1 MDYIATFF
9 THFGALSFKKRL
21 EKMGDSPVM
30 QPVPRALSASCG
42 TCVRFAMTF
51 HADTM
56 ADDDVEEVYRTD
68 AAGCRRIYRCE
79 E

>member
-1 MDYIATFF
+1 MNFIATFY

-21 EKMGDSPVM
+21 EHLGDAPVL

-42 TCVRFAMTF
+42 TCVRFELPF
-51 HADTM
+51 EETM
-56 ADDDVEEVYRTD
+56 ADEDVEGVYQVD
-68 AAGCRRIYRCE
+68 GEQYRCLYVCE